1 MKKLLLLFVGLV
13 ALTANGQIEIRKG
26 TESTNIMGTEITFD
40 IDLNEV
46 PAGDEWAFS
55 ERLKMYVRNIGE
67 SDRKTVIVRELLEV
81 PAGWKDNVCWASQ
94 CYTTQASEIIYNTP
108 ASPTSNMILLSGLL
122 QDSVLYGG
130 LHYKAEIKPQFFPGM
145 GNPGETAK
153 YKYSV
158 KDVNTEEILG
168 SVTVRVNYLNN
179 VSVNAVKSIEL
190 SVAPNPA
197 TDVVSVNAEGIVGGT
212 LKVVDMLGNVVFAS
226 EFNNSKKV
234 NTSDFKNG
242 VYFLTV
248 QSGNAKGFTKK
259 LVVRH

>member
-46 PAGDEWAFS
+46 PADDEWASS
-55 ERLKMYVRNIGE
+55 ERLKMFVRNTGATNR
-67 SDRKTVIVRELLEV
+67 DVVIVREEIDVPNGWRDNICWPPTCFNIAAGTATYTSPGGANLNTLL
-81 PAGWKDNVCWASQ
+81 AGAD
-94 CYTTQASEIIYNTP
+94 
-108 ASPTSNMILLSGLL
+108 
-122 QDSVLYGG
+122 QDSVVVGG
-130 LHYKAEIKPQFFPGM
+130 GAQKFVAEIKPQIFP

-153 YKYSV
+153 YRYSV
-158 KDVNTEEILG
+158 KDVATNDILG

-179 VSVNAVKSIEL
+179 VSVNAVKSIDL

-248 QSGNAKGFTKK
+248 QGANAKGFTKK